1 MLTFDLTIKINL
13 INIIT
18 LTLDN
23 FEYSILVY
31 MQYIQVTSNKNIKE
45 LLEKQNIKVITY
57 V

>member
-45 LLEKQNIKVITY
+45 LLERE
-57 V
+57 